1 MDYELFARET
11 AKYGVGRFESRDL
24 LSGMFGITD
33 EKRINRI
40 LVALGNGRKTLD
52 ELVSEARITE
62 KQALVLV
69 AGIELG
75 MRLER
80 GNANPITNPLD
91 IFHAVAFLGYADL
104 EHFAVITLDGAHQII
119 KVHDLHV
126 GTRNSSIA
134 SPSDVYRVALE
145 DGACAIATAHN
156 HPSNVL
162 RPSKEDK
169 LMVERMYAA
178 GKLIGI
184 PMLDH
189 LIIGRNDYYSFAA
202 NEADKKET
210 EK

>member
-1 MDYELFARET
+1 MDYNLESYVAEV
-11 AKYGVGRFESRDL
+11 AKYGVGRFESRTL

-33 EKRINRI
+33 EKRLNRI
-40 LVALGNGRKTLD
+40 LVALGNGHKSLN
-52 ELVSEARITE
+52 ELVSEAKITE
-62 KQALVLV
+62 KQALVLM

-80 GNANPITNPLD
+80 GNANPITNPMD

-104 EHFAVITLDGAHQII
+104 EHFAVVTVDGAHQII

-126 GTRNSSIA
+126 GTKDRSIL
-134 SPSDVYRVALE
+134 SIRDVYRCAIE
-145 DGACAIATAHN
+145 DGACAVVTAHN

-162 RPSKEDK
+162 NPSAEDK
-169 LMVERMYAA
+169 AMYARLVEA

-202 NEADKKET
+202 NN
-210 EK
+210 

>member
-24 LSGMFGITD
+24 LSGMFGIND
-33 EKRINRI
+33 EKRLNRI

-62 KQALVLV
+62 KQALVLM

-80 GNANPITNPLD
+80 GNANPITNPMD

-104 EHFAVITLDGAHQII
+104 EHFAVVTLDGSHHII

-126 GTRNSSIA
+126 GTRDRSIL
-134 SPSDVYRVALE
+134 SIRDVYRCAIE
-145 DGACAIATAHN
+145 DGACAVVTAHN

-162 RPSKEDK
+162 NPSAEDK
-169 LMVERMYAA
+169 AMYARLVDA
-178 GKLIGI
+178 GKLVGI

-202 NEADKKET
+202 NN
-210 EK
+210 

>member
-1 MDYELFARET
+1 MNYDLESYVAEA
-11 AKYGVGRFESRDL
+11 AKYGVGRFESKTL

-33 EKRINRI
+33 EKRLNRI
-40 LVALGNGRKTLD
+40 LVALGDGHKTLN

-62 KQALVLV
+62 KQALVLM

-80 GNANPITNPLD
+80 GNANPITNPMD

-104 EHFAVITLDGAHQII
+104 EHFAVVTLDGSHHII

-126 GTRNSSIA
+126 GTKDRSIL
-134 SPSDVYRVALE
+134 SIRDVYRCAIE
-145 DGACAIATAHN
+145 DGACAIVTAHN

-162 RPSKEDK
+162 NPSAGDK
-169 LMVERMYAA
+169 AMYERLVEA
-178 GKLIGI
+178 GKLVGI

-202 NEADKKET
+202 NK
-210 EK
+210 